1 MSSLSLL
8 SFSCVGPFAA
18 NGFFLPTCGG
28 GLSARGLLLEAEG
41 SRVSFLS
48 LLSFFGWFP
57 HITRGCLCRM
67 ALHGTEMTTMTEMTT
82 TTLIPPTRIALVNE
96 ER

>member
-1 MSSLSLL
+1 
-8 SFSCVGPFAA
+8 
-18 NGFFLPTCGG
+18 
-28 GLSARGLLLEAEG
+28 
-41 SRVSFLS
+41 
-48 LLSFFGWFP
+48 
-57 HITRGCLCRM
+57 M